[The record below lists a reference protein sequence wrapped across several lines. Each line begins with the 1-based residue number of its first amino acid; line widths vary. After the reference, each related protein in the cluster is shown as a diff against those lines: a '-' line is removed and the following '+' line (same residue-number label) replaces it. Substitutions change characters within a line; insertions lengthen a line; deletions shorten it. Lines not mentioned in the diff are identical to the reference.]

1 MNLMFITVKQ
11 SETSNIKAFINIH
24 DQELLRQAELERFL
38 NNFGLSESGNNPDMI
53 NRIGCFGTFQFRES
67 TLKTLGYNITLRDFK
82 KNRSCYSV
90 PIQKETMLK
99 LIHENEKSL
108 SEVIKTWNGIYKI
121 YKKDE
126 ILITKSGIIASA
138 HLAGVNAVIQFLYYD
153 NDKFVDY
160 NGTKISNYMKKFAG
174 YKF

>member
-1 MNLMFITVKQ
+1 
-11 SETSNIKAFINIH
+11 
-24 DQELLRQAELERFL
+24 
-38 NNFGLSESGNNPDMI
+38 
-53 NRIGCFGTFQFRES
+53 
-67 TLKTLGYNITLRDFK
+67 
-82 KNRSCYSV
+82 
-90 PIQKETMLK
+90 MLK